1 MLGTDLPGWRK
12 RQGFTQEALIIAL
25 GIKSRQTIITWE
37 KSTEPLPK
45 MVLLALLA
53 IEHIPEA
60 RFSYGQRFEDAQ
72 AVRKFVW
79 AEREYPGKTNSS
91 PAEQS

>member
-1 MLGTDLPGWRK
+1 MLGTDLPAWRK
-12 RQGFTQEALIIAL
+12 RQGFTQETLMIAL
-25 GIKSRQTIITWE
+25 GVKSRQTIITWE
-37 KSTEPLPK
+37 KSTEELPK
-45 MVLLALLA
+45 MVQLALLA

-79 AEREYPGKTNSS
+79 AERDYPGKANSS
-91 PAEQS
+91 PAE